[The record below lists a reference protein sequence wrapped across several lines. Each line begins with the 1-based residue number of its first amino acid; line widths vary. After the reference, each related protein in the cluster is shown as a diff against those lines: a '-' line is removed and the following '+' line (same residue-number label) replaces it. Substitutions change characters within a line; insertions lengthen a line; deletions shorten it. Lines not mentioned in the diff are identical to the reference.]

1 MAQIDLEAVR
11 ARLLTE
17 RQQLQSD
24 IFDLTRGDR
33 SVKPADPMS
42 DGGGLRSE
50 QADDANVVFEAER
63 NQGIVENAQRL
74 LAQVDAALG
83 RIENGTYGKC
93 VRCGQEINPKRLEA
107 LPYAA
112 LCINCQ
118 AIVEAQRAR

>member
-11 ARLLTE
+11 ARLMTE

-33 SVKPADPMS
+33 SVQPVDPLS
-42 DGGGLRSE
+42 DAGGLRSE
-50 QADDANVVFEAER
+50 QADDANMVFEAER
-63 NQGIVENAQRL
+63 NQGVVENAQRL

-107 LPYAA
+107 LPYAT

-118 AIVEAQRAR
+118 AAVEAQRAR